1 MEKVAAAGNIIIDR
15 CPRKHGLWFDKGELM
30 QVLKESHEGGTGK
43 VIDLLTD
50 MFSEIIN
57 EKVNQ

>member
-1 MEKVAAAGNIIIDR
+1 
-15 CPRKHGLWFDKGELM
+15 M